1 MQLTSNGG
9 VRVGGGINDNNRLKS
24 ITKGKEYIYIYIL
37 ANYLVISSSRILPG
51 FNIDNEKFTK

>member
-9 VRVGGGINDNNRLKS
+9 VGSGINYNNRLKS
-24 ITKGKEYIYIYIL
+24 ITKGKEYIYIL

-51 FNIDNEKFTK
+51 FNIDNVKFTK

>member
-24 ITKGKEYIYIYIL
+24 ITKGKEYIYI
-37 ANYLVISSSRILPG
+37 SQLPSH
-51 FNIDNEKFTK
+51 FFFQNSAWI